1 MNKNCRESNAFFNVF
16 KERFLLAFVLF
27 CVIATFVSRSMDAM
41 CNKKARELPT
51 DRSFIRETSMPAQDI
66 SLR

>member
-1 MNKNCRESNAFFNVF
+1 MNKNYRESNAFFNVF
-16 KERFLLAFVLF
+16 KERFLLASGLF
-27 CVIATFVSRSMDAM
+27 LVIATSVSRSMDAM

-51 DRSFIRETSMPAQDI
+51 DRGSIRETSMPAQDI